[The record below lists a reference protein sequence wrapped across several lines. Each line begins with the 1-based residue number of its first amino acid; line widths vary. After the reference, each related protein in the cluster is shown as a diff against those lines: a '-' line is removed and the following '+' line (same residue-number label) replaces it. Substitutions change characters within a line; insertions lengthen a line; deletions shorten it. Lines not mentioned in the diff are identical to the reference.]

1 MFTSPEPLR
10 LQPQERDTLR
20 AVIRSTR
27 SPAGWV
33 RRAQVLLLLAEGLSV
48 RRVEAQTGMS
58 LRRVV
63 YWKQRWQQEGLDGLL
78 DAPRPGRPK
87 KLTAEKE
94 AMKIGRAHV

>member
-1 MFTSPEPLR
+1 MFTSTEPLR
-10 LQPQERDTLR
+10 LQPQERESLQ

-33 RRAQVLLLLAEGLSV
+33 RRAQVLLLRAEGLAV
-48 RRVEAQTGMS
+48 GRGPGQRGMS

-63 YWKQRWQQEGLDGLL
+63 YWKQRWPQEGLDGLL
-78 DAPRPGRPK
+78 DARRPGRPK

-94 AMKIGRAHV
+94 VMILAAT

>member
-10 LQPQERDTLR
+10 LQSAERETLQ
-20 AVIRSTR
+20 ALIRSTR

-58 LRRVV
+58 PRLVV
-63 YWKQRWQQEGLDGLL
+63 YWKQRWQQEGLDGLRG
-78 DAPRPGRPK
+78 AARAGRPK

-94 AMKIGRAHV
+94 ESLLAAAQR